1 MSLDDDDD
9 DDEVYEEDE
18 HTKSFV
24 PSREKEI
31 FERFSQND

>member
-1 MSLDDDDD
+1 MSLDDD